1 MTVVVTIPITAAGTL
16 LDLLEGE
23 GGLVVVGLSDIAVVE
38 VTGELEPSISAD
50 VGCSVVGLS
59 PVDSVG
65 GWSVSVSMYVTMTQ
79 LLTARA

>member
-1 MTVVVTIPITAAGTL
+1 M
-16 LDLLEGE
+16 
-23 GGLVVVGLSDIAVVE
+23 
-38 VTGELEPSISAD
+38 TGELDPSISED
-50 VGCSVVGLS
+50 VDFSVVGLS